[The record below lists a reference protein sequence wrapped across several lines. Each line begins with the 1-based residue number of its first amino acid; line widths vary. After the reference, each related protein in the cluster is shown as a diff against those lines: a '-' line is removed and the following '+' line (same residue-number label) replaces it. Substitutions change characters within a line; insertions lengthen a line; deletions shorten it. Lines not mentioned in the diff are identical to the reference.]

1 MHQRPRDLHAR
12 DLAATN
18 GSADA
23 ERSRWSR
30 LIRTRVSAPACVV
43 SATLVFGGAT
53 LAADVPDP
61 VLDAQRTRA
70 DVVARIAPSVVAIFG
85 PQGGGGGSGVLI
97 SPDGYA
103 VTNYHVTSGS
113 GDWMKCGLADG
124 KLYDAVIVGTDP
136 TGDVA
141 LVRLLGRDDFP
152 AATLG
157 DSDAVNVGDWV
168 LALGNPFLL
177 AKADFQPTVTYGVVS
192 GTHRY
197 QEPAGTFLEYTDCL
211 QVDASINPG
220 NSGGPLFNAAGELV
234 GINGRISIKRGRVNS
249 GAGYAISINQ
259 VKHFLGHLRSGRIV
273 DHGTL
278 GATVRTN
285 FDGAVE
291 VTAVLDS
298 SDAHRR
304 GLREGDEV
312 VEFAGRPVRSTNQF
326 KNVLGIYPAG
336 WTLPLT
342 YRRDGETTEI
352 RVRLAPLNRRSDL
365 LATDGGQENPLA
377 KPPPPPPED
386 VAKLIEKRPGF
397 SNAHANEVE
406 TGRVL
411 DALQRPA
418 PADELRG
425 PWRLTGT
432 DPDGTA
438 FELTLAD
445 NVAGLE
451 LGRNVSVQRLAPDEP
466 PVDEPPGS
474 GGLLFALH
482 HWRLLTGGRTDGFA
496 EFYYVGREP
505 LDGVGETVDV
515 LHAGDRGAVTR
526 FYVRD
531 DGRLAGLDT
540 RLDPAAHYA
549 AVRFGEP
556 RDVDGLTLP
565 AEIVASLGP
574 DPFRT
579 LRVDTAR
586 VGTTEETP

>member
-1 MHQRPRDLHAR
+1 MNERTIDPRRDPRDASPLSR
-12 DLAATN
+12 DRR
-18 GSADA
+18 
-23 ERSRWSR
+23 ERSLRSR
-30 LIRTRVSAPACVV
+30 LIGALTVGSALV
-43 SATLVFGGAT
+43 ATPVP
-53 LAADVPDP
+53 AADVPQP
-61 VLDAQRTRA
+61 VLDAQRARVETIE
-70 DVVARIAPSVVAIFG
+70 RIAPAVVAIFG

-97 SPDGYA
+97 SPGGYA
-103 VTNYHVTSGS
+103 LTNYHVTSGS
-113 GDWMKCGLADG
+113 GDWMKCGLPDG

-152 AATLG
+152 TATLG
-157 DSDAVNVGDWV
+157 DSDAVDIGDWV

-220 NSGGPLFNAAGELV
+220 NSGGPLFNEAGELI

-259 VKHFLGHLRSGRIV
+259 IGHFLGHLRSGRIV

-278 GATVRTN
+278 GAAVRTN

-291 VTAVLDS
+291 VTEVLES

-304 GLREGDEV
+304 GLREGDEI

-336 WTLPLT
+336 RMLPLT
-342 YRRDGETTEI
+342 YRRDGETAEI
-352 RVRLAPLNRRSDL
+352 RVRLGALNRRSDL

-377 KPPPPPPED
+377 KPPPPPPEG

-397 SNAHANEVE
+397 ANAHANAVE
-406 TGRVL
+406 TERVL
-411 DALQRPA
+411 DSLRRPG
-418 PADELRG
+418 PADAVAG

-445 NVAGLE
+445 PVAGLE
-451 LGRNVSVQRLAPDEP
+451 IGRNVSVQKLDADRP

-482 HWRLLTGGRTDGFA
+482 HWRLLVSGRTDGFA

-505 LDGVGETVDV
+505 LDGVGETVDI
-515 LHAGDRGAVTR
+515 LHAEDRGAVTR
-526 FYVRD
+526 FYVLP

-540 RLDPAAHYA
+540 RIDPAADFA
-549 AVRFGEP
+549 AVRFAEP
-556 RDVDGLTLP
+556 RSFDGLTFP
-565 AEIVASLGP
+565 SEIAASLGP

-579 LRVDTAR
+579 LRVETAR
-586 VGTTEETP
+586 VGEVQEKP